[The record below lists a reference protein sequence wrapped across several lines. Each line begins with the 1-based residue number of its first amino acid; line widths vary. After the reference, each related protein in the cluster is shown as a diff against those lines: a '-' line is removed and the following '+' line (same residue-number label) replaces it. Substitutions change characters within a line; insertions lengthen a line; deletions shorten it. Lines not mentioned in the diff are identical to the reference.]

1 MTALLYDKLGPRGK
15 RRVAIGT
22 AVAAVA
28 LAVVTALALTKLA
41 QNGQLSAEL
50 WQVLANPDLL
60 GLLAAGLGATAQV
73 AAVSLALSLGFG
85 IVLAVLRLAP
95 QAWVRAPIR
104 AWVEIFRGLPLLLL
118 IFAIFLGGPALGVDI
133 PTFWALTL
141 GISLYN
147 SAVIAEITR
156 AGILSLPRGQTEAAY
171 AIGLRR
177 AAAMRLIILPQA
189 IKIMLPALIS
199 QLVVLIKETSLG
211 FIIGYT
217 ELLRNGRI
225 AVEYLGGKY
234 AIPVYTGIALFYLA
248 INLSLSTIA
257 RRLNHHRTKSEH
269 SP

>member
-1 MTALLYDKLGPRGK
+1 MSAVLYDKLGPRGQ

-22 AVAAVA
+22 AVAAIA
-28 LAVVTALALTKLA
+28 LAGLAALALTRLA
-41 QNGQLSAEL
+41 RSGQLSAEL

-60 GLLAAGLGATAQV
+60 ELLLAGLGATAQV

-85 IVLAVLRLAP
+85 MVLAVLRLAP
-95 QAWVRAPIR
+95 QAWVRAPVR

-118 IFAIFLGGPALGVDI
+118 IFAIFLGGPALGVDV

-147 SAVIAEITR
+147 SAVISEIVR

-177 AAAMRLIILPQA
+177 TAAMRLIILPQA
-189 IKIMLPALIS
+189 VRIMLPSLIS
-199 QLVVLIKETSLG
+199 QMVVLLKETSLG

-225 AVEYLGGKY
+225 AVEYLGGEY
-234 AIPVYTGIALFYLA
+234 AIPVYTGIALVYLA
-248 INLSLSTIA
+248 VNLSLSTVA
-257 RRLNHHRTKSEH
+257 RRLNHRRAH
-269 SP
+269 